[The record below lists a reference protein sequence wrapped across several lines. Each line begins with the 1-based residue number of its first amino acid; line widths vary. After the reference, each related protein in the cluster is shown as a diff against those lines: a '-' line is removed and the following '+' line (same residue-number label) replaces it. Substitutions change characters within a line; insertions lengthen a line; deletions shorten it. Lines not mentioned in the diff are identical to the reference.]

1 MKKLLASLVLVK
13 KITSTVPRDNFRDR
27 DLEKV
32 AQLILELGGLINPII
47 LRRNGMDAYEIVD
60 GDFEYYA
67 AAKAREINPQK
78 GETIGA
84 FILEPENEE
93 FLLEQVQ
100 ALRKCTINEDLVDIE
115 LRQKDSV
122 VKSFA
127 PSTFR
132 PFDSAQGS
140 DKLHRNPVSLVEVP
154 KSDDNETP
162 ESSSSLEQRLT
173 NIEAQL
179 ASQINELKAEYVR
192 EKQVLAQSIQEVET
206 RILQQVSLLVEA
218 GLANRINELKS
229 ESPTEKQVLVE
240 RIPEVEEVTSES
252 MSALEALNSLDQSA
266 LFANFK
272 DAGLK
277 LPVIKTIIKERGVR
291 QFTSFANVVER
302 VDKLGDKT
310 MIKIIDKWQK
320 YS

>member
-1 MKKLLASLVLVK
+1 MQKLSPSLVAVK
-13 KITSTVPRDNFRDR
+13 KITSTVPRDNFADR

-93 FLLEQVQ
+93 LLLEQVQ
-100 ALRKCTINEDLVDIE
+100 ALRKSAKTDNLVE
-115 LRQKDSV
+115 RPETGFFEENTSSQPADSI
-122 VKSFA
+122 K
-127 PSTFR
+127 
-132 PFDSAQGS
+132 
-140 DKLHRNPVSLVEVP
+140 NPVSLVEVP
-154 KSDDNETP
+154 NSCENETP
-162 ESSSSLEQRLT
+162 QSSSSLEQRLT

-179 ASQINELKAEYVR
+179 ASQINELKAEYTR
-192 EKQVLAQSIQEVET
+192 EKQVLAQSIQEVEN
-206 RILQQVSLLVEA
+206 RILQQVSQLVES
-218 GLANRINELKS
+218 GLANRISELKP
-229 ESPTEKQVLVE
+229 ELLPEKQVLAQT
-240 RIPEVEEVTSES
+240 IQEVESLTSQP
-252 MSALEALNSLDQSA
+252 MSVLEALNTLDESKM
-266 LFANFK
+266 LANFQ
-272 DAGLK
+272 DVGLK
-277 LPVIKTIIKERGVR
+277 SLVIKRIIKERDV
-291 QFTSFANVVER
+291 QPFVSFTSVVKR
-302 VDKLGDKT
+302 IDGLTDKT

>member
-1 MKKLLASLVLVK
+1 MQKLSPSLVAVK
-13 KITSTVPRDNFRDR
+13 KITSTVPRDNFADR

-93 FLLEQVQ
+93 LLLEQVQ
-100 ALRKCTINEDLVDIE
+100 ALRKSAKTDNLVE
-115 LRQKDSV
+115 RPETGFFEENTSSQPADSI
-122 VKSFA
+122 K
-127 PSTFR
+127 
-132 PFDSAQGS
+132 
-140 DKLHRNPVSLVEVP
+140 NPVSLVESP
-154 KSDDNETP
+154 
-162 ESSSSLEQRLT
+162 SLEQRLT
-173 NIEAQL
+173 NIEAQF
-179 ASQINELKAEYVR
+179 ASQINELKAEYAR
-192 EKQVLAQSIQEVET
+192 EKQVLSQSIQEIEN

-218 GLANRINELKS
+218 GLANRINDFKPE
-229 ESPTEKQVLVE
+229 PP
-240 RIPEVEEVTSES
+240 PEVKKVTSES
-252 MSALEALNSLDQSA
+252 MSLLEALNTLDKIQLSA
-266 LFANFK
+266 TLK

-277 LPVIKTIIKERGVR
+277 PPVIQIILKERGVR